1 MQEWAAVY
9 QRTEDEII
17 KQIASRFWRS
27 RIGGSSV
34 SKAQL
39 VIKTYVRLLA
49 IGLSY
54 FIMNFIAG
62 MFALIRW
69 FTILNTQL
77 FF

>member
-1 MQEWAAVY
+1 
-9 QRTEDEII
+9 
-17 KQIASRFWRS
+17 
-27 RIGGSSV
+27 V
-34 SKAQL
+34 SKAHL